1 LHSLEEWKSGI
12 QAQQREVQ
20 DQMQRQAAEQ
30 QEQMQEQMQ
39 RQAAEQLDLVHAKMK
54 EWKSEG
60 ALRRSL
66 RRTTEEWADDIIRA
80 PHSIEDQQRLQEHL
94 VEVDEHSLQAAWN
107 ACADLREQMQHVT
120 KEDAKGKAKDVQ
132 SVMFEL
138 AKLCITR

>member
-1 LHSLEEWKSGI
+1 MSCLAELLHSLEEWKT
-12 QAQQREVQ
+12 AQQREV
-20 DQMQRQAAEQ
+20 
-30 QEQMQEQMQ
+30 QEQMQ

-80 PHSIEDQQRLQEHL
+80 PHSMEDQQRLQEHL
-94 VEVDEHSLQAAWN
+94 AVVDEHSLQAAWN
-107 ACADLREQMQHVT
+107 ACADLREQMQHVA

-132 SVMFEL
+132 SVMFRVVQAL
-138 AKLCITR
+138 LYSRWATRLS